1 MFTAEIYSARREELC
16 RRVRKGL
23 ILLPGNVESPFNYPN
38 NTFHFRQDSTFLYFF
53 GHSVPAL
60 AATIDAE
67 TGVATL
73 YGDDFTVEDIIWM
86 GPQPT
91 IRNFA
96 DAVGVPVAK
105 PMASLTIDVQRAISL
120 GREVHYLPPYR
131 GETKLMM
138 ADLLGIAPSMLH
150 ARKSWDLLFAV
161 AQMRERKSE
170 EELAALEEAFE
181 IGYQMHTAAMRN
193 TRPGRTEHEVAGIVD
208 GMALRYGTGV
218 SFTTILSQHG
228 EVLHNH
234 DHSGTMEEGRLLLC
248 DAGGEHL
255 NGYVSDHTRTFPVG
269 GKFTQKQKDIYN
281 IVLAAHD
288 AAAAALRPNMMYSEY
303 SDSAFRT
310 LIAGLK
316 GLDLVRGSVDDAI
329 AAGAAY
335 LFMPHGLGHGI
346 GLDVHDCENI
356 GERSFSFAEVEDRA
370 KEVACCIT
378 RQWWRL
384 QPGTVLSN
392 EPGIYFVSDLID
404 KYKAEGK
411 CKGIVNY
418 DKLEQYRD
426 FGGIRLEDDMVVTET
441 GSYRIGGDKMIPI
454 TVEDVEAVVG
464 VE

>member
-105 PMASLTIDVQRAISL
+105 PMANLTIDVQRAISL

-193 TRPGRTEHEVAGIVD
+193 TRPGCTEHEVAGIVD

-269 GKFTQKQKDIYN
+269 GKFSQKQKDIYN

-303 SDSAFRT
+303 SDAAFRT
-310 LIAGLK
+310 LIEGLK